1 MSRWSKWIGVGV
13 ALGLSVALIPV
24 VRGNVSL
31 DNALSKIRRASTS
44 RNEAPSLQGLDL
56 TRYRLRPQRVLAPL
70 PEGRDAELTLDP
82 DLQRSAAIQM
92 KRYRIPEAAIV
103 VIEVKTGRLLAYAS
117 YVNEGP
123 KFDVAARA
131 EAPAASVFK
140 VITASALVEKGNLNA
155 GTEQCYHG
163 GRSRI
168 TVDELQED
176 ARRDKWCATLAI
188 AMGRSLNVVFARL
201 AQKHLTP
208 EELTG
213 VAGGFGFGAPVP
225 FVAPNEASKI
235 ELPQEPVEFARS
247 AAGFWHTSL
256 SPLNAALIAQAIAN
270 GGVALEPRIVRAVY
284 RGDDKLW
291 EDGSEPRV
299 LRRSVKPETAAE
311 VGRMML
317 QTVQNGSAYS
327 QFHDKAG
334 RPYLPGISVAG
345 KTGTLTREKQGR
357 FYTWFVG
364 YAPANQPEIA
374 IASLAVNT
382 PTWQIKAPALAR
394 EVLRSYFSKR
404 GAPGVTPP

>member
-334 RPYLPGISVAG
+334 RPYLPGISIAG

-404 GAPGVTPP
+404 GVPGVTPP

>member
-31 DNALSKIRRASTS
+31 DNALSKIQRTSTS

-140 VITASALVEKGNLNA
+140 VITASALVEKANLNA

-176 ARRDKWCATLAI
+176 ARRDKWCATMAI

-213 VAGGFGFGAPVP
+213 IAGGFGFGAPVP

-404 GAPGVTPP
+404 GAAGVTPP